1 MSHLPT
7 LGACSALKAFPGSVT
22 SRLGGGGGY
31 GVTRGS
37 LSSAGASAS
46 DEQGPGSIE
55 KIQDLALLLK
65 IYRDNFLPRKIN
77 QSIVGNPNSQATRI
91 MINTGHREMGLVLA
105 GH

>member
-22 SRLGGGGGY
+22 SRLGGGGGGGY

-46 DEQGPGSIE
+46 DEQGSGSIE
-55 KIQDLALLLK
+55 KILDLALVQG
-65 IYRDNFLPRKIN
+65 Y
-77 QSIVGNPNSQATRI
+77 
-91 MINTGHREMGLVLA
+91 
-105 GH
+105 